1 MVAPEPQERIARMA
15 AEGVITPDQAS
26 RLRSSLACAGM
37 RLAMPRRSDGAWR
50 PSLTVLAF
58 IAFAGWILAILLG
71 DPSAGEIQSVRD
83 VLNGPGSVGEMN
95 DLLSGVFAIVLLVAL
110 PVFGWMWVHNSL
122 VGKEEAT
129 HAAWAQVES
138 NFQRRADLIP
148 ALLETISRY
157 LDYEAETFRSVT
169 ETRGGNLD
177 EAVNDL
183 VDAQAQAAALIDRHG
198 REIIEDDDALA
209 ALEHAERALTARMG
223 NFIAV
228 AESYPELLSSDQF
241 LELQTQVEGTENRI
255 NVTRMRFNDAV
266 EEYNSS
272 IRKIPASLVARAG
285 NFRRKGYYKA
295 EPDAIDAPELSFQ

>member
-37 RLAMPRRSDGAWR
+37 RLAMPRSSDGAWR
-50 PSLTVLAF
+50 PGLTVLAF

-129 HAAWAQVES
+129 HAAWA
-138 NFQRRADLIP
+138 
-148 ALLETISRY
+148 
-157 LDYEAETFRSVT
+157 
-169 ETRGGNLD
+169 
-177 EAVNDL
+177 
-183 VDAQAQAAALIDRHG
+183 
-198 REIIEDDDALA
+198 
-209 ALEHAERALTARMG
+209 
-223 NFIAV
+223 
-228 AESYPELLSSDQF
+228 
-241 LELQTQVEGTENRI
+241 
-255 NVTRMRFNDAV
+255 V

>member
-15 AEGVITPDQAS
+15 AEGVITPDQAF
-26 RLRSSLACAGM
+26 RLRSSLAFAGM
-37 RLAMPRRSDGAWR
+37 RLAMPRRPDGAWR
-50 PSLTVLAF
+50 PSVAVLAF
-58 IAFAGWILAILLG
+58 TAFAIWILAILLG
-71 DPSAGEIQSVRD
+71 DPPAGEIQGVRD

-95 DLLSGVFAIVLLVAL
+95 NLFSGVLALVLLVAL
-110 PVFGWMWVHNSL
+110 PVFGWMWVHNTL

-129 HAAWAQVES
+129 RAAWAQVES

-169 ETRGGNLD
+169 ETRGGNLG

-183 VDAQAQAAALIDRHG
+183 VDAQAEAAALIERHG
-198 REIIEDDDALA
+198 REIIENDAALA
-209 ALEHAERALTARMG
+209 ALENAERALTARMG

-228 AESYPELLSSDQF
+228 AESYPELRSSDQF
-241 LELQTQVEGTENRI
+241 LELQAQVEGTENRI

-272 IRKIPASLVARAG
+272 IRKVPASLVASAG

-295 EPDAIDAPELSFQ
+295 EPHAIDAPELSFQ